1 MKKSEPIENDEPLS
15 RTLRQWKVEAALPPR
30 FQEQVWKRIDRA
42 EANKPTSS
50 ITVFLRWVDSA
61 FRRPKLALSY
71 ATVLLFIG
79 MGMGYWQAQDKS
91 AQSES
96 KWRRLYVQSVDPY
109 QAPRN

>member
-1 MKKSEPIENDEPLS
+1 MKNSAPLENDEPLS
-15 RTLRQWKVEAALPPR
+15 RTLSQWKVEATLPPR

-42 EANKPTSS
+42 EADKPASS
-50 ITVFLRWVDSA
+50 LTVFSRWVDSA

-71 ATVLLFIG
+71 VTVLLFIG
-79 MGMGYWQAQDKS
+79 LGMGYWQAQDKS

-96 KWRRLYVQSVDPY
+96 KWRTLYVQSVDPY